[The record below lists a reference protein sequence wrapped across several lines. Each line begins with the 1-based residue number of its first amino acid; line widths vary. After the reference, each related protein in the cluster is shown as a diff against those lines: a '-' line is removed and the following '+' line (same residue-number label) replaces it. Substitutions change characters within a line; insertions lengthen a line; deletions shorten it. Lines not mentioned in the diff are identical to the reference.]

1 MDTPTIINIG
11 LSVGGVAI
19 TLVNGWILAAMKNV
33 RDDIKGLREKDTAH
47 EQALGAVRESVAGLT
62 GKYITREEFNAA
74 LDRQTA
80 VIVSVING
88 HKPKE

>member
-1 MDTPTIINIG
+1 MDTPTLINIG
-11 LSVGGVAI
+11 LSVGGVVI
-19 TLVNGWILAAMKNV
+19 TVLNGWILAAMKNV
-33 RDDIKGLREKDTAH
+33 RDDIKALREKDSDH
-47 EQALGAVRESVAGLT
+47 DRELGLVRESVAGLT

-88 HKPKE
+88 HKSKE